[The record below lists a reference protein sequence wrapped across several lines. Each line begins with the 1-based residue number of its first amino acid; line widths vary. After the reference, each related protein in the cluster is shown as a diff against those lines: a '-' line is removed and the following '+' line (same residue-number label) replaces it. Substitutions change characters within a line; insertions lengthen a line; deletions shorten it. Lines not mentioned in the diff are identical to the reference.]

1 MARPVYSSPR
11 LALVCL
17 SLLAGTS
24 PAFAQG
30 GEGGAGAREAPADGS
45 AEAPEEAEGKPR
57 VVAPELV
64 HYEPPVY
71 PPSAFEQGLEAQVRL
86 VITVS
91 ETGAVTAAEVV
102 EPVGHGFDEAAEAA
116 ALQLRFEPATVDGVP
131 RTVRIGFEYNFTIDE
146 VVSEEEPEAPTL
158 GELGGELLVS
168 GAEVPLPGVPITVTD
183 ASGAVYRAQ
192 TDDQGRWRLE
202 NLPAG
207 PYRVEVTLD
216 GFAPLQLEEDV
227 VAGEA
232 TDVVYRLAPATDEM
246 EIVVEGERPPR
257 EVTRRVLQR
266 REIERVPGTGG
277 DALRSLQSLPGVA
290 RPPGLAGLLI
300 VRGSAPQDTQT
311 FVNGANVPLIYHFG
325 GLSSV
330 VPTELLDR
338 IDFYPGNFSVRYG
351 RVMGG
356 IVDVS
361 LRSPNTECYGPYG
374 EPLTSP
380 SGAPVTGCYHGMA
393 QLDLIDGRFLLQG
406 PIGKSKEWSFAVAG
420 RRSWIDSWLGPAL
433 EAGGASVTSAP
444 VYYDYQ
450 VIVDRNAGPGDK
462 LSLRFYG
469 SDDRFQAVFKDPAA
483 QEPGFGGNLRFG
495 TAFYQG
501 QILYQKELSPKVT
514 LDTMVSVGKISLDF
528 GVGGNLAFDLTQ
540 YPIMG
545 RSEVGFKI
553 SDTARWNVGID
564 FLFGAYETTVRAPQP
579 PRPGEPNPGPLVS
592 QQPLETSETG
602 FAYRPAWY
610 TDLEWQPTKR
620 LRIVPGARI
629 DYARD
634 SGHADLSPRLN
645 ARYALVLP
653 EDGFWGGKAL
663 GTTLKGG
670 VGLFA
675 QPPDYQETNAV
686 FGTPFIQ
693 SNRAMHYALGVEQ
706 GLSEQILLSVEGF
719 YKDMNNLVSRVPG
732 DQGNFVYGNTGSGKV
747 IGIETL
753 LKYNPDDR
761 FFGWLAYTVSRSTRQ
776 ESPAEEERLFQY
788 DQTHNLIVL
797 GSYRLGRGWEVGAR
811 FRIVSGPLQTP
822 VIAHP
827 GLAALY
833 AADAG
838 TYVPLQGAPYS
849 ERMPLFH
856 NLDVRLDKRW
866 QFESWRLS
874 TYLDIQNVYN
884 NPATEGFVY
893 NYNYTQRGYQT
904 GLPIIPSIGVRGE
917 F

>member
-1 MARPVYSSPR
+1 MARPLYSSPC

-24 PAFAQG
+24 PALAQ
-30 GEGGAGAREAPADGS
+30 ETESEAPPGAGSEAA
-45 AEAPEEAEGKPR
+45 KPR
-57 VVAPELV
+57 VVAPELE

-71 PPSAFEQGLEAQVRL
+71 PPEAFEQGREAQVRL
-86 VITVS
+86 AITVD

-102 EPVGHGFDEAAEAA
+102 EPVGHGFDEAAEKA
-116 ALQLRFEPATVDGVP
+116 ALGLRFQPATVDGVP

-146 VVSEEEPEAPTL
+146 AEPAPDEIPEAPRF
-158 GELGGELLVS
+158 GELGGELRAS
-168 GAEVPLPGVPITVTD
+168 GSDVPLPGVSVVATD
-183 ASGAVYRAQ
+183 ASGATYRAQ
-192 TDDQGRWRLE
+192 TDDRGQWRLE
-202 NLPAG
+202 SLPPG
-207 PYRVEVTLD
+207 PYRVEVSLE
-216 GFAPLQLEEDV
+216 GFAPLQMEESV

-232 TDVVYRLAPATDEM
+232 TDLVYRLSPASDEL
-246 EIVVEGERPPR
+246 EIVVAGERPPR

-374 EPLTSP
+374 KPLTTA
-380 SGAPVTGCYHGMA
+380 SGAPVTGCYHGLA

-406 PIGKSKEWSFAVAG
+406 PVGKSKEWSFAVAG

-462 LSLRFYG
+462 LSMRFYG
-469 SDDRFQAVFKDPAA
+469 SDDRFEAVFKDPAA
-483 QEPGFGGNLRFG
+483 QEPGFGGNLRLG

-501 QILYQKELSPKVT
+501 QILYQKELSPRVS
-514 LDTMVSVGKISLDF
+514 LDTMVSVGKIRFDF

-540 YPIMG
+540 YPILG

-553 SDTARWNVGID
+553 SDTARWNVGVD
-564 FLFGAYETTVRAPQP
+564 FLMAPYEVVVRAPPP
-579 PRPGEPNPGPLVS
+579 PRPGEPNAGPFVT
-592 QQPLETSETG
+592 QQPLETAETG
-602 FAYRPAWY
+602 FGYRPAWY

-620 LRIVPGARI
+620 LRLVPGVRV

-670 VGLFA
+670 VGVFA
-675 QPPDYQETNAV
+675 QPPEFQETNPV
-686 FGTPFIQ
+686 FGTPFIE

-706 GLSEQILLSVEGF
+706 GLTEQVTLSVEGF
-719 YKDMNNLVSRVPG
+719 YKDMSNLVSRAPG
-732 DQGNFVYGNTGSGKV
+732 AQGTFVYGNAGSGEV
-747 IGIETL
+747 IGLETL
-753 LKYNPDDR
+753 LKYNPDER
-761 FFGWLAYTVSRSTRQ
+761 FFGWLAYTVSRSARRN
-776 ESPAEEERLFQY
+776 SPTEEERLFQY

-822 VIAHP
+822 VVGHP
-827 GLAALY
+827 ALSALY

-838 TYVPLQGAPYS
+838 SYVPIEGEAFS

-856 NLDVRLDKRW
+856 NLDVRIDKRW

-874 TYLDIQNVYN
+874 TYLDVQNVYN